1 VPSTALPDKR
11 AAIASHAL
19 FSSLTD
25 ADRDQLLAL
34 GVKRQYPDGQLIFR
48 RGDPGNGMMLV
59 LRGQVRISIVS
70 EDGKELIF
78 SIIPPGECFG
88 EIALLDGRPRSA
100 DAIAV
105 GECVLLVLARPD
117 FLAFLER
124 HPSVTIRLLEV
135 LCARVRATSDFI
147 EQLAFLSL
155 PARLACQLLKLAA
168 SFGVATPAGIHIA
181 GKFSQQDLGNLAA
194 ASRESVNKQLR
205 AWQDAGLLK
214 IEQGTITLL
223 QPTALS
229 RLAHS
234 PAF

>member
-1 VPSTALPDKR
+1 
-11 AAIASHAL
+11 L
-19 FSSLTD
+19 FSSLSGT
-25 ADRDQLLAL
+25 DRDQLLAL
-34 GVKRQYPDGQLIFR
+34 GVERRYPDGQLIFQ

-78 SIIPPGECFG
+78 SIILPGECFG
-88 EIALLDGRPRSA
+88 EIALLDGQPRSA

-124 HPSVTIRLLEV
+124 HPPVAIRLLEV
-135 LCARVRATSDFI
+135 LCVRVRATSDFI

-168 SFGVATPAGIHIA
+168 THGVASPAGIRIA
-181 GKFSQQDLGNLAA
+181 GKFSQQDLGNLVA

-205 AWQDAGLLK
+205 AWQEAGLLK
-214 IEQGTITLL
+214 IEHGAITLL

-234 PAF
+234 PTF